1 MPGVGPLASYEGML
15 IGMKK
20 PVPVVILSIL
30 TMLNGGVALVLGVM
44 TLLGSRILFTPGGHG
59 PSRIAISQLFGPFA
73 GQTVWIVLALGV
85 AFVLVGRGL
94 FALREWAR
102 LIVLWVFALI
112 AVATLLAVGWGVY
125 NGEFG
130 VVVTG
135 ILKAA
140 VEVALCLYLTT
151 PGVRGAFS
159 R

>member
-1 MPGVGPLASYEGML
+1 M
-15 IGMKK
+15 
-20 PVPVVILSIL
+20 
-30 TMLNGGVALVLGVM
+30 
-44 TLLGSRILFTPGGHG
+44 
-59 PSRIAISQLFGPFA
+59 
-73 GQTVWIVLALGV
+73 WIVLALGV